1 MVWRSVIVSKPAKLK
16 REHFALV
23 VEQEQSARVP
33 FEDIAVIVLNHREIT
48 LTHSV
53 LSACA
58 DRKSVV

>member
-1 MVWRSVIVSKPAKLK
+1 MVWRSVIVSRPAKLK

-48 LTHSV
+48 LR
-53 LSACA
+53 L
-58 DRKSVV
+58 R